1 MSQNHS
7 LKWSSTIPRC
17 IFPQPTQH
25 AQNVPQ
31 NPSEGVQHAVDVF
44 QSRVVQWV
52 REGHPNTPEEMS
64 GDESGDKSG
73 DSRDDEEPEDDE
85 SDTDE
90 DDDGS
95 DAAVLEWG
103 RDPRRLRELEELR
116 GDFESELKDPSA
128 WTLQQISTLTE
139 GDRLFKAREVV
150 RLWLLHVAE
159 LTQSSVGGLQLPRMR
174 FPEVLPEDLPNRRF
188 LSWEEADESFDEACL
203 EERYKRDA
211 RLTIQFLFP
220 ESETKGLSV
229 GDKRR
234 IYIIASKVWGMH
246 KSKAMGL
253 LWVMDKEYP
262 DTRTVVGREREWPN
276 LMSEDFMTY
285 AALYPPPIV
294 VCPRH

>member
-1 MSQNHS
+1 
-7 LKWSSTIPRC
+7 
-17 IFPQPTQH
+17 
-25 AQNVPQ
+25 
-31 NPSEGVQHAVDVF
+31 
-44 QSRVVQWV
+44 
-52 REGHPNTPEEMS
+52 MS

-85 SDTDE
+85 SDEDE
-90 DDDGS
+90 DDDDDDES

-103 RDPRRLRELEELR
+103 REPRRLRQFEELR
-116 GDFESELKDPSA
+116 GYFESELKDPSA
-128 WTLQQISTLTE
+128 WTLGQIANLTE
-139 GDRLFKAREVV
+139 GDSLFKAREVV

-159 LTQSSVGGLQLPRMR
+159 LTQSSVGGELHLPRMR
-174 FPEVLPEDLPNRRF
+174 LPEVLPEVLPNRRF

-220 ESETKGLSV
+220 EAETKGLSA

-253 LWVMDKEYP
+253 LWVMDKEYS
-262 DTRTVVGREREWPN
+262 DTRAVVGREREWPN

>member
-1 MSQNHS
+1 
-7 LKWSSTIPRC
+7 
-17 IFPQPTQH
+17 
-25 AQNVPQ
+25 
-31 NPSEGVQHAVDVF
+31 
-44 QSRVVQWV
+44 
-52 REGHPNTPEEMS
+52 MS
-64 GDESGDKSG
+64 GDESGDGPG

-90 DDDGS
+90 DDGS

-103 RDPRRLRELEELR
+103 REPGKLRQLEELR
-116 GDFESELKDPSA
+116 GYFESELKDPSA
-128 WTLQQISTLTE
+128 WTLQQIATLTE
-139 GDRLFKAREVV
+139 GDSLFKAREVV
-150 RLWLLHVAE
+150 RLWLLHVVE
-159 LTQSSVGGLQLPRMR
+159 LTQSSAGGELQLPRMR
-174 FPEVLPEDLPNRRF
+174 FPEVLPEVLPSHKV
-188 LSWEEADESFDEACL
+188 LSWEEVDESFDEGCI

-220 ESETKGLSV
+220 EAETKGLSA

-234 IYIIASKVWGMH
+234 IYTIASKVWGMH

-253 LWVMDKEYP
+253 LWVMDKEYA